1 LVYQPGQPL
10 DPNKKAFKGI
20 REQNELA
27 ERFRR
32 KHDRFPTEAEFSEME
47 NAMARKKPNTLSLD
61 QRNELLS
68 KGYSR
73 DTLDAIP
80 QGDTYTQSEL
90 AVQRGRRKHQSPP
103 NMSPASPAQPAV
115 TCPRCGHSIKAKD
128 TYCKACGVTLKKAPA
143 PAAPTPAP
151 AEAAP
156 AVAQKARIDAVT
168 KNDLL
173 TLGYHFDD
181 FSNMTQD
188 EVDKIL
194 KEGIFA
200 GGRRPLRTSSLAEK
214 LGWKKV
220 QGGYKHPKLGSLA
233 VKGKAW
239 QLQQGGKVV
248 ASGSSDTSWRVAARK
263 LARENKPPMPYHTP
277 SGECQCEN
285 NHGEHDD
292 HSCPNGACNI
302 VETTYGNFDMCYD
315 CAQAVSPE
323 FLKGHQQQWVL
334 KRDGTIVLGPCTDIE
349 ITQYIHRNHSY
360 SMSHALAHE
369 GYSIAKAQPGDAV
382 GNPTFS
388 KDDQEMMK
396 RMGIQANKAWKMR
409 PPTGDA
415 PKLLKERIGKT
426 EWHSHDMSLAQH
438 HPKCQCARCE
448 PMGRPC
454 DCKHCRALR
463 VSQGKRAG
471 WQNPLLKKADET
483 ALARVSKMETVGR
496 QMVEK
501 LREENSRKRNSMPEG
516 FDFVGPAVSCSDWL
530 TAMLRSIPN
539 LMSMNIDYDLL
550 LKELGKVWEKV
561 KPGDDEE
568 IPEPPAKMDSPL
580 IVGE

>member
-1 LVYQPGQPL
+1 MQ
-10 DPNKKAFKGI
+10 
-20 REQNELA
+20 
-27 ERFRR
+27 
-32 KHDRFPTEAEFSEME
+32 T
-47 NAMARKKPNTLSLD
+47 
-61 QRNELLS
+61 
-68 KGYSR
+68 
-73 DTLDAIP
+73 
-80 QGDTYTQSEL
+80 
-90 AVQRGRRKHQSPP
+90 
-103 NMSPASPAQPAV
+103 
-115 TCPRCGHSIKAKD
+115 
-128 TYCKACGVTLKKAPA
+128 
-143 PAAPTPAP
+143 PAAGYHGAASKEAKSAAGSKNPWA
-151 AEAAP
+151 AE
-156 AVAQKARIDAVT
+156 IDAVGT
-168 KNDLL
+168 DNGSISEAPKPEEDFTEPGISEE
-173 TLGYHFDD
+173 TLQLAQKLIDD
-181 FSNMTQD
+181 GD
-188 EVDKIL
+188 EICYD
-194 KEGIFA
+194 
-200 GGRRPLRTSSLAEK
+200 
-214 LGWKKV
+214 
-220 QGGYKHPKLGSLA
+220 
-233 VKGKAW
+233 
-239 QLQQGGKVV
+239 
-248 ASGSSDTSWRVAARK
+248 VAANQGQMFDNVKHMRWFVK
-263 LARENKPPMPYHTP
+263 AVAEEVAGMEKEYD
-277 SGECQCEN
+277 N
-285 NHGEHDD
+285 NHSEG
-292 HSCPNGACNI
+292 
-302 VETTYGNFDMCYD
+302 DM
-315 CAQAVSPE
+315 E
-323 FLKGHQQQWVL
+323 
-334 KRDGTIVLGPCTDIE
+334 
-349 ITQYIHRNHSY
+349 
-360 SMSHALAHE
+360 
-369 GYSIAKAQPGDAV
+369 
-382 GNPTFS
+382 
-388 KDDQEMMK
+388 
-396 RMGIQANKAWKMR
+396 IQAAAGDSPNKAWKMR